1 METIEQAGDKL
12 WAACGRIG
20 RSNEN
25 IDMSQSPQRLLSLSA
40 GITALAAAATL
51 AAPGGRWLPAALWHL
66 IFAVG
71 AMPMILSAMGYFVP
85 VLTRGASGPR
95 WLALAPLTALAAGLG
110 IVGFFMHGTMALRLV
125 APWLALVAAA
135 GFAAWLALRWR
146 RCLGRPNPC
155 LAWYAAALAML
166 ALGLLAVALAPWLP
180 DQVRALRLFHLHIN
194 TLGFMAL
201 TALGTLQVLLP
212 TVAGR
217 PDPEALARLRG
228 DLGWSASGALLLA
241 LGAAWSAPLAVLG
254 ALAYAWPVVRLAR
267 HAWRNLRPHVLSSGN
282 TMPLLGAALA
292 GLALALA
299 HGLVH
304 GFGFAAGADAVAL
317 FVVGFLVPLVSGAAG
332 HLLPVWLRPGMQDQ
346 WHRDSR
352 RTLAFGAR
360 ARAALL
366 LLGGILAAAGATAG
380 YLLGALGGLWL
391 VAAML
396 RVTLSR

>member
-1 METIEQAGDKL
+1 M
-12 WAACGRIG
+12 R
-20 RSNEN
+20 
-25 IDMSQSPQRLLSLSA
+25 PPPHRLLALSA
-40 GITALAAAATL
+40 AVTALAAAAAL

-85 VLTRGASGPR
+85 VLTRGVSAPSS
-95 WLALAPLTALAAGLG
+95 LALAPLTALAAGLG
-110 IVGFFMHGTMALRLV
+110 IVGFFMHGTMALRLA
-125 APWLALVAAA
+125 APWLALLAIA

-155 LAWYAAALAML
+155 LAWYAAALVLL

-180 DQVRALRLFHLHIN
+180 GQARALRLFHLHIN
-194 TLGFMAL
+194 TLGFMGL

-217 PDPEALARLRG
+217 PDPDALGRLRG
-228 DLGWSASGALLLA
+228 DLKWSAGGALLLA
-241 LGAAWSAPLAVLG
+241 LGAGWSAPLAVLG
-254 ALAYAWPVVRLAR
+254 AFAYAWPVLRLAR
-267 HAWRNLRPHVLSSGN
+267 HAWHSLRPHLLSSGN
-282 TMPLLGAALA
+282 TVPLLGAALA
-292 GLALALA
+292 GLTLALT

-304 GFGFAAGADAVAL
+304 AFGFAVGADAVPL

-332 HLLPVWLRPGMQDQ
+332 HLLPVWLRPGVQDQ
-346 WHRDSR
+346 WHRDGGR
-352 RTLAFGAR
+352 RALAFAAR
-360 ARAALL
+360 TRAALL
-366 LLGGILAAAGATAG
+366 LLGGILAAAGIAAG